1 MRWLRHRADLH
12 TLVGNARVSDATAY
26 WRLQEALDV
35 IAAHSP
41 DLHQVVAVAELLDDG
56 VGQLVAVPA
65 DVAREE
71 DVARTA
77 ATAIAEFDRF
87 DTWVNNAAVS
97 VLGTTT
103 QMTME
108 GFHRVFDVVFWSVVY
123 DCRQAV
129 ALARRLPQAERSLDR
144 YMERHMWPSQI
155 ADDRPSRPRKTPNSP
170 QPTAALWTAGCGM
183 HERGS
188 NQGWHRR
195 RSY

>member
-1 MRWLRHRADLH
+1 M
-12 TLVGNARVSDATAY
+12 
-26 WRLQEALDV
+26 
-35 IAAHSP
+35 
-41 DLHQVVAVAELLDDG
+41 
-56 VGQLVAVPA
+56 
-65 DVAREE
+65 AREE

-77 ATAIAEFDRF
+77 ETAIAECGRF
-87 DTWVNNAAVS
+87 ETWVNNAVVS
-97 VLGTTT
+97 VFGKTT

-129 ALARRLPQAERSLDR
+129 ALARRRRRPQAERSVDR

>member
-1 MRWLRHRADLH
+1 MP
-12 TLVGNARVSDATAY
+12 TLAGNARVSDATAY

-77 ATAIAEFDRF
+77 ETAIAEFGRF

-97 VLGTTT
+97 VFGKTT

-108 GFHRVFDVVFWSVVY
+108 GFHRVFDVVF
-123 DCRQAV
+123 
-129 ALARRLPQAERSLDR
+129 
-144 YMERHMWPSQI
+144 
-155 ADDRPSRPRKTPNSP
+155 
-170 QPTAALWTAGCGM
+170 
-183 HERGS
+183 
-188 NQGWHRR
+188 
-195 RSY
+195 